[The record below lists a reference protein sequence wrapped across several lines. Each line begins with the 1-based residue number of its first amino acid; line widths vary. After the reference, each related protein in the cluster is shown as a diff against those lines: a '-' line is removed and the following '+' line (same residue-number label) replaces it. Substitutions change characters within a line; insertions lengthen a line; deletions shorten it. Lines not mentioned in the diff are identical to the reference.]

1 MFEGLNC
8 SLFSWVS
15 NPPRKLGA
23 FQWKTCTTA
32 KVIQRIAL
40 PAISQNLS
48 ASKIVR
54 PSSCSAVHMEK
65 VHEFQ

>member
-32 KVIQRIAL
+32 KRIAFRGHL
-40 PAISQNLS
+40 QNLS